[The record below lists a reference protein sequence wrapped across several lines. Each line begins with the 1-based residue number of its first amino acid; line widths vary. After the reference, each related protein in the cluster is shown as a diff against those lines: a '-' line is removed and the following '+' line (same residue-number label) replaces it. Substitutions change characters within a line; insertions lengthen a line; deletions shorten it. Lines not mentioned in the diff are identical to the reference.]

1 MHYGKYI
8 PCKSISFVHTMNA
21 WTKLTMVQKGLVAT
35 LGHCN
40 HSINVYLSSGLDV
53 GPPVQEDLDGL
64 RVALVSSIK
73 ESSGPTL

>member
-1 MHYGKYI
+1 
-8 PCKSISFVHTMNA
+8 
-21 WTKLTMVQKGLVAT
+21 MVQKGLVAT